1 MHRMLLGM
9 RPRPVA
15 ILIAVAVLM
24 ILVDLAGC
32 TDNPPYRKLV
42 LESPPVTA
50 DCGTRGC

>member
-1 MHRMLLGM
+1 MLLGM